1 MTTPNIKDLMGDLQ
15 EGNISITS
23 DFQRGDEETGV
34 WNEKM
39 NIAFIDS
46 LMKGYGIGLITLVR
60 DHGVKEWK
68 VLDGGNRLRAIRDFI
83 IGKFKWNEQKYSEL
97 VEVGKIDYMTLPCQR
112 LTIEPSDPPDTIA
125 EMFTRLNTSSK
136 NLSAGELCKAHGYR
150 GNILEIEVAK
160 KIVGDK
166 WTNSSVTDAR
176 IDAIRERWV
185 SIIGEITESKR
196 CESLKTIIG
205 YIMSAIL
212 GKLKVF
218 SPIDAYKKWK
228 DDFTIIDDFTNMDD
242 TANEKI
248 DKIVEKFNS
257 FLDNIESMIEPSR
270 DFILKKKKNGLPCK
284 VYISHIWYNAL
295 CENIPQEDIVEFYNY
310 MSQQSKIQ
318 KKFISIMTAKDN
330 HPTTGKMIELSKL
343 IEGSDSESDSD
354 SDSDSDSE

>member
-60 DHGVKEWK
+60 DHGEYVWK

-83 IGKFKWNEQKYSEL
+83 IGKFKWENQKYSEL
-97 VEVGKIDYMTLPCQR
+97 VEVGKIDYMTLPCQK
-112 LTIEPSDPPDTIA
+112 LTIEPSEPPDTIA

-136 NLSAGELCKAHGYR
+136 NLSAGELCKAYGYR

-166 WTNSSVTDAR
+166 WTNSRVTDAR
-176 IDAIRERWV
+176 IDAIRERWT
-185 SIIGEITESKR
+185 SIIGEITEGTR

-228 DDFTIIDDFTNMDD
+228 DDFTTIDD

-257 FLDNIESMIEPSR
+257 FLDSIESMSEPSK
-270 DFILKKKKNGLPCK
+270 DFIFKKKKNGLPCK

-295 CENIPQEDIVEFYNY
+295 CENIPQEELVDFYNY

-330 HPTTGKMIELSKL
+330 HPTTGKMNELLEL

-354 SDSDSDSE
+354 SE